1 MINIFQNHRENM
13 YYAIN
18 DAGTTNFFGG
28 KRCVFTLSI
37 YYGKTNKKYRLNI
50 SKYKIKP

>member
-1 MINIFQNHRENM
+1 MINVFQNHRENM

-28 KRCVFTLSI
+28 ESCIFTLYI
-37 YYGKTNKKYRLNI
+37 MAKLTKNI
-50 SKYKIKP
+50 DWIFQNIK